1 MKQAIVVPGQGI
13 LTKEYLIQQNIY
25 DHICDELKLILGDH
39 YKLDFNSNI
48 VSQYI
53 IEKTLELKSRNFY
66 LWEK

>member
-39 YKLDFNSNI
+39 YKLDFDSNI
-48 VSQYI
+48 VLPCDLYYHFQ
-53 IEKTLELKSRNFY
+53 KFL
-66 LWEK
+66 